1 MAMELHVGAPAS
13 AAIEEQVAFMRRA
26 EAMGFSG
33 VGIADDARYGDAFDA
48 LSAGA
53 EVTSKV
59 WLYPAVAN
67 PVSRTPAQLATL
79 TRSLFARAPGR
90 TKLAIGAGDA
100 ALEGSGRRP
109 ATLRELKS
117 AVVDIRG
124 RLGEGSTALFD
135 RLPGGT
141 PTKLLPP
148 PVLLAA
154 SGVKTLEAAGETAD
168 GVLVT
173 SGLSWEAREAVT
185 EAVAQGAIRAGRRP
199 RDIPITYYA
208 LVSIDEDREKAI
220 ERSRSWVH
228 FLLGRGMFKLSLR
241 AIGLPAPQFPTPE
254 SIPTAFLHR
263 LVSEFALA
271 GTPQE
276 VAARVV
282 RLSADGVPALF
293 CMLPGG
299 LKQHAEGLDRLAKH
313 VLPVAG

>member
-33 VGIADDARYGDAFDA
+33 VGVADDARYGDAFDA

-124 RLGEGSTALFD
+124 RLGEGST
-135 RLPGGT
+135 
-141 PTKLLPP
+141 KLLPP

-173 SGLSWEAREAVT
+173 SGLSWKAREAVT
-185 EAVAQGAIRAGRRP
+185 EAVAQGAIRAGRRS

-299 LKQHAEGLDRLAKH
+299 LKQHVEGLDRLAKH